1 MALQFD
7 DPMVTTFAAWPMAAN
22 GLGQTNVTTNGKAA
36 PIPGAIEILP
46 TPTGDGSGYCVTCKP
61 GDPITYGAIRAYV
74 AYGREAAHNNG
85 NAAERWYRWDW
96 YFPPDFHADELISV
110 MQFHDT
116 PDSAELP
123 VIFPNFE
130 FMAQG
135 DDLWVWTPLSCTV
148 RGQTPRYPP
157 GVGIIKIS
165 SIRGRWLRCAI
176 RCNWSNAGDGFLEV
190 YLDDTLIVRDWFWP
204 NAYADLI
211 GPYWVVGIYDWTHGG
226 LAREYKLWHRNVKIF
241 NTGHTAQDV
250 LGVAPRL
257 PLPLVIPMTT
267 PDAVASHG
275 GDWSL
280 DFSDP
285 NNSGYLALNTIGV

>member
-1 MALQFD
+1 MALQFQD
-7 DPMVTTFAAWPMAAN
+7 DLQTTFAAWPMAAM
-22 GLGQTNVTTNGKAA
+22 GLGQTNVTTSGKTA
-36 PIPGAIEILP
+36 PIPGAIEIAE
-46 TPTGDGSGYCVTCKP
+46 TPTGDGPGYRTKVAP
-61 GDPITYGAIRAYV
+61 GDTITYGAIRAAV

-96 YFPPDFHADELISV
+96 YFPPDFYAEELISV

-157 GVGIIKIS
+157 DAGILKIS

-176 RCNWSNAGDGFLEV
+176 RCNWSNANDGYLEV
-190 YLDDTLIVRDWFWP
+190 YFDDTLIVRDWFRP

-211 GPYWVVGIYDWTHGG
+211 GPYWVVGIYDWTHNG
-226 LAREYKLWHRNVKIF
+226 LSRPYELWHRNVKIF
-241 NTGHTAQDV
+241 NTGHTAQEV
-250 LGVAPRL
+250 LGAAPRNPK
-257 PLPLVIPMTT
+257 PLLVSAP
-267 PDAVASHG
+267 
-275 GDWSL
+275 
-280 DFSDP
+280 
-285 NNSGYLALNTIGV
+285 